1 MSWPIICGGLGLIET
16 DCGNSIANGATPAT
30 SGCSM
35 VCNGDSSEFCGGPD
49 RLNVYNYQDQYN
61 PTATSSAP
69 P

>member
-1 MSWPIICGGLGLIET
+1 
-16 DCGNSIANGATPAT
+16 
-30 SGCSM
+30 M